1 MVRRQR
7 LLVSVRGRNEAIAAA
22 RGGAHIADVEFPG
35 SALGTPYPLNVATVR
50 KALPRTMQVSTNI
63 GEKQVC
69 RATACQAA
77 LGIAAAGADLIKCGM
92 AELSPEAAEYL
103 GRELVRT
110 VKRWFPRKGVF
121 PAVFPD
127 EEMAR
132 FFDPLRDGPRLARC
146 MKADG
151 ILIDTFRKD
160 IGKGLTD
167 YYNNKELSKFV
178 AACHRLGVEAWLAGS
193 VTLEELPDLWATG
206 VDVICV
212 RGAACAKG
220 EGAERFGVV
229 KALIVAELVSTIP
242 GHHLGSPFAKRGHSK
257 LSRGAQR

>member
-1 MVRRQR
+1 
-7 LLVSVRGRNEAIAAA
+7 
-22 RGGAHIADVEFPG
+22 
-35 SALGTPYPLNVATVR
+35 
-50 KALPRTMQVSTNI
+50 MQVSTNI
-63 GEKQVC
+63 GEKQPC

-92 AELSPEAAEYL
+92 AELSPQAAEYL

-127 EEMAR
+127 EEMSR
-132 FFDPLRDGPRLARC
+132 FFDPLRDGPKLAKKI
-146 MKADG
+146 KADG

-160 IGKGLTD
+160 IGMGLTD
-167 YYNNKELSKFV
+167 YYSQKELEKFV
-178 AACHRLGVEAWLAGS
+178 ADCHRFGVEAWLAGS
-193 VTLEELPDLWATG
+193 ITLEELPDLWATS

-220 EGAERFGVV
+220 QGAERFGSVR
-229 KALIVAELVSTIP
+229 ADIVAKLASTIP
-242 GHHLGSPFAKRGHSK
+242 
-257 LSRGAQR
+257 